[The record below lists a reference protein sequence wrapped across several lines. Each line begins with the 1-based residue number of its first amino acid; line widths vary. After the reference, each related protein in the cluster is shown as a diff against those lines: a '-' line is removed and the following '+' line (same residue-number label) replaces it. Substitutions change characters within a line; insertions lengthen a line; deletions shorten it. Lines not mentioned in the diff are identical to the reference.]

1 MKEAFKKFFSSEKG
15 NKEMK
20 KEDKQAPTPAVDEQ
34 MAAQLKQAQEILAS
48 KTAEMET
55 LQSALA
61 EMAEKVAK
69 AEAALQENEAA
80 KAVLIAD
87 AKAKQAAARKEKV
100 VMAIGENDKA
110 TKLLAATEGM
120 EDAAFEAVVSAL
132 AGSLEQEAKSEMF
145 KDVGADGAKADAS
158 KTIEKSAVMKALED
172 KYQAK

>member
-1 MKEAFKKFFSSEKG
+1 MKEAFKKFFSGEKG
-15 NKEMK
+15 SKEMK
-20 KEDKQAPTPAVDEQ
+20 KEDMQAATPAVDEE
-34 MAAQLKQAQEILAS
+34 MAAQLKQAQETLAS
-48 KTAEMET
+48 KSAEMET

-69 AEAALQENEAA
+69 AEAAMLKTEAA
-80 KAVLIAD
+80 KATLVAE

-100 VMAIGENDKA
+100 MAAIGENDKA

-132 AGSLEQEAKSEMF
+132 AGSIEQEAKSEMF
-145 KDVGADGAKADAS
+145 KDVGVDAKADAS